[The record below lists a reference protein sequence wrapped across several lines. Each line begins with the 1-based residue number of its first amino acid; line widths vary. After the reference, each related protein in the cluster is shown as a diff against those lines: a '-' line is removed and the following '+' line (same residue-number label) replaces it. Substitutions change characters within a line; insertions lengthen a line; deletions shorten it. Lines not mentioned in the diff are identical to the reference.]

1 MSLSKISMFDIVK
14 KQYIYKLRAYIQVF
28 MSLVFIQMLGI
39 LFSFNGV
46 GMSGGGSNTLG
57 VNVHFYSAD
66 IVIAFT
72 IVWAIISAI
81 LITTQAYRNDD
92 FVFIT
97 NRKSSNFSNMLFLL
111 TASIIGGIT
120 AIMSTYV
127 MKVLM
132 YVLERAEYL
141 SSPIAASEMIIG
153 FGATILYVLL
163 GTAIGYFIGT
173 LVQLNRLFV
182 VLVPG
187 VFIGMIVLG
196 AGSMDG
202 GFFQDMIKFIFMESS
217 FALFFIKIV
226 ILVTLL
232 FSSSMLLSNRLEVR

>member
-1 MSLSKISMFDIVK
+1 MMSLSKPSMFDIVK
-14 KQYIYKLRAYIQVF
+14 KQYAYKLRAYIQVF

-57 VNVHFYSAD
+57 VNVHYYSAD
-66 IVIAFT
+66 IVVAFT
-72 IVWAIISAI
+72 MVWAIISAI

-97 NRKSSNFSNMLFLL
+97 NRMSSNFSNILFLL
-111 TASIIGGIT
+111 TASIVGGIT

-132 YVLERAEYL
+132 YVLGRTEYL

-173 LVQLNRLFV
+173 LVQLNRVFV

-202 GFFQDMIKFIFMESS
+202 GLLQAVFKFVFMESS

-226 ILVTLL
+226 ILVILA
-232 FSSSMLLSNRLEVR
+232 FF

>member
-1 MSLSKISMFDIVK
+1 MSLSKTNVLDIVK
-14 KQYIYKLRAYIQVF
+14 KQYAYKLRAYVQVF
-28 MSLVFIQMLGI
+28 TSLVFIQMLGI

-46 GMSGGGSNTLG
+46 GMSGGGSNTLE
-57 VNVHFYSAD
+57 VNVHYYSAD

-72 IVWAIISAI
+72 VLWAIISAI

-97 NRKSSNFSNMLFLL
+97 NRMSSNLSNILFLL

-132 YVLERAEYL
+132 YVLGRTEFL
-141 SSPIAASEMIIG
+141 SSSIAASDMIIG

-173 LVQLNRLFV
+173 LVQLNKLFV
-182 VLVPG
+182 VLIPG
-187 VFIGMIVLG
+187 ILIGIMVLG
-196 AGSMDG
+196 AGMNG
-202 GFFQDMIKFIFMESS
+202 GFLLEGIEFIFMESS
-217 FALFFIKIV
+217 FALFFIKIA
-226 ILVTLL
+226 ILVILL
-232 FSSSMLLSNRLEVR
+232 FSGSILMSNRLEVR

>member
-1 MSLSKISMFDIVK
+1 MSLSKTSMLDIIK
-14 KQYIYKLRAYIQVF
+14 KQYTFKLRAYMQVF
-28 MSLVFIQMLGI
+28 MSMVFIQMLGI

-46 GMSGGGSNTLG
+46 GMSGGGSNTLS
-57 VNVHFYSAD
+57 VNVHYYSAD
-66 IVIAFT
+66 IVVAFT

-97 NRKSSNFSNMLFLL
+97 NRMSSNFSNILFLL

-132 YVLERAEYL
+132 YVLGRTEYL
-141 SSPIAASEMIIG
+141 SSPIAVPEMLIG
-153 FGATILYVLL
+153 FGATILYVFL

-173 LVQLNRLFV
+173 LVQLNKVFV

-196 AGSMDG
+196 AGSMNG

-217 FALFFIKIV
+217 FALFFIKII
-226 ILVTLL
+226 ILVILL
-232 FSSSMLLSNRLEVR
+232 FSSSAMLSNRLEVR

>member
-1 MSLSKISMFDIVK
+1 MSLFKPSTFNIVK
-14 KQYIYKLRAYIQVF
+14 KQYAYKLRAYIQVF

-57 VNVHFYSAD
+57 VNVHYYSAD
-66 IVIAFT
+66 IVVAFT

-92 FVFIT
+92 FVFVT
-97 NRKSSNFSNMLFLL
+97 NRLSSNFSNILFLL
-111 TASIIGGIT
+111 TASIVGGIT

-132 YVLERAEYL
+132 YVLGRTEYL
-141 SSPIAASEMIIG
+141 SSSIAVTEMIIG

-173 LVQLNRLFV
+173 LVQLNKVFV

-187 VFIGMIVLG
+187 VLIGLIVLG
-196 AGSMDG
+196 AGSMNG
-202 GFFQDMIKFIFMESS
+202 ELLQAVFKFVFMESS
-217 FALFFIKIV
+217 FALFFIKII
-226 ILVTLL
+226 ILVILL
-232 FSSSMLLSNRLEVR
+232 FSSSTLLSNRLEVR